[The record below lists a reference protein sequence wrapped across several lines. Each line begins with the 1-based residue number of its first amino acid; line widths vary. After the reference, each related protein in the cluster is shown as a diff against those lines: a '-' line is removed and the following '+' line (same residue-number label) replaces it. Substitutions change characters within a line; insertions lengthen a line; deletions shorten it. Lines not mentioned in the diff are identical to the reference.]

1 MRITWSLPVPGETLD
16 SARGDVVRARS
27 LIEALRAEGHQV
39 DVVQAASGHGTA
51 TAVSGY
57 RSLIK
62 RLVPAAAPVLRDIG
76 RLALGRAH
84 ARRVAR
90 AAGDQAADVI
100 IETQVHLV
108 GSGARAARSSGVPL
122 VLDDCSPPTEE
133 AALGRGLARLAG
145 PLFERQAAATAA
157 LAVSSRALARRLQEE
172 GAPQEKVRVV
182 PNGVDA
188 TRFDGADREAARR
201 RYGLGDRLTLVY
213 MGSFQPWH
221 RVDLLVEAV
230 PRLAASVRLLL
241 VGDGAGR
248 EGALA
253 RGAELGVAGRIVA
266 PGALAGD
273 DMADALAAADIAV
286 LPGTNDYGQPMKLL
300 DYAAAGLPAVAPD
313 LPPVREVLEPDVTG
327 LLFPPGD
334 GDGLVAAIA
343 RLVGDD
349 EMRQQMAA
357 AARAAARAE
366 SRSWRAAART
376 LVAALPIAP
385 SAAGGGSGP

>member
-16 SARGDVVRARS
+16 SARGDIVRARH

-39 DVVQAASGHGTA
+39 DVVQAAGRPGTA
-51 TAVSGY
+51 AAVSGY
-57 RSLIK
+57 RSLLK

-84 ARRVAR
+84 ARRVAS
-90 AAGDQAADVI
+90 AARDEGADVI

-108 GSGARAARSSGVPL
+108 ASGARAGRRSGVPL
-122 VLDDCSPPTEE
+122 ILDDCSPPTEE

-145 PLFERQAAATAA
+145 PLFRRQAAAATA
-157 LAVSSRALARRLQEE
+157 LAVSSRALARRLEEE
-172 GAPQEKVRVV
+172 GAPKEKLRVV
-182 PNGVDA
+182 PNAADA
-188 TRFDGADREAARR
+188 TRFDGADREDVRR
-201 RYGLGDRLTLVY
+201 RYDLGDRLTLVY

-221 RVDLLVEAV
+221 RVDLLVDAL
-230 PRLAASVRLLL
+230 PRMDPSVRLLL

-248 EGALA
+248 EAALA
-253 RGAELGVAGRIVA
+253 RAAELGVADRIVA
-266 PGALAGD
+266 PGALAGRR
-273 DMADALAAADIAV
+273 MADALAAGDIAV

-313 LPPVREVLEPDVTG
+313 LPPVREVLEPGVTG

-334 GDGLVAAIA
+334 RDGLVAAIA

-349 EMRQQMAA
+349 DLRRRMAA
-357 AARAAARAE
+357 AARSAARAE
-366 SRSWRAAART
+366 SRSWRAAARA
-376 LVAALPIAP
+376 LVAGPPVAP
-385 SAAGGGSGP
+385 AGPDEESGP